1 MTRKE
6 TRKGCEK
13 VQILK
18 RYSKLRRKNG
28 LHVKKYVVPVEE
40 PIIFIKFVCN
50 VKEREKAWEPESR
63 WHSVFLPRS
72 VQQWNLRVDWKLISK
87 LTLARPWC
95 DVEGYQGNKIYER
108 NDANQS
114 SSQDLQCRES
124 LWPHGK
130 CKVQLVNPVD
140 RKMNVV
146 SIWLGVDAINY
157 NSEWKDQDFVP
168 RSNWTC
174 VHRESEREPNKLPN
188 FRWIGIALSSG
199 MCCLF
204 DGLGS
209 LATPLQLEVDKD
221 DPFSSHWDEFL
232 KLWENHWKSTLMI
245 LKLRLS

>member
-1 MTRKE
+1 MRKDANIVE
-6 TRKGCEK
+6 VLKAQTEKYPTCEK
-13 VQILK
+13 ICSTCGRTNHFHKVCMQRERKRKSLGTWILLTQCFPPK
-18 RYSKLRRKNG
+18 ISATMKFKSG
-28 LHVKKYVVPVEE
+28 LEVDFQVDTGTAVMRCWGLSREQNIWTE
-40 PIIFIKFVCN
+40 WCQPIQF
-50 VKEREKAWEPESR
+50 SR
-63 WHSVFLPRS
+63 F
-72 VQQWNLRVDWKLISK
+72 
-87 LTLARPWC
+87 TM
-95 DVEGYQGNKIYER
+95 
-108 NDANQS
+108 
-114 SSQDLQCRES
+114 RES